1 MPAEIVLRIEVV
13 ERVRYGLHPHFCPK
27 HPDFV
32 LQSIVV
38 SQERPVSVK
47 LVSLCLSVLFL
58 ALADFQAQRVHL
70 SLQLRLE
77 TKVLF
82 RLLIQS
88 LLKVFDLLLFLL
100 QLVF

>member
-13 ERVRYGLHPHFCPK
+13 ERVRYGLHPHFSPE
-27 HPDFV
+27 HSHLI
-32 LQSIVV
+32 LQTIVV
-38 SQERPVSVK
+38 SQERSISVK
-47 LVSLCLSVLFL
+47 LIALRLSVLFL

-70 SLQLRLE
+70 SLQLRFE

-82 RLLIQS
+82 CLLIQS